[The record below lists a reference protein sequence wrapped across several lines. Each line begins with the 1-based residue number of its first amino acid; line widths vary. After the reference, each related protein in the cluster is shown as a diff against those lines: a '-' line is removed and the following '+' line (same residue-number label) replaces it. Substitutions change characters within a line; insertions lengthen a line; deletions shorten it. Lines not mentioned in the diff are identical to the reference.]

1 MSVPPVPPPLDQ
13 IGQRPF
19 SFYPAIIGIEH
30 NEWAYRKATWSEI
43 LVFNARANLELWIP
57 RRYMGEVSRIDEPV
71 VIVGLNRELE
81 YKGGMVL
88 PHERR
93 VIEMPVAVNETPRP
107 GVVKQPEPARPAAV
121 VGIKLEGGAES
132 RVGRMMFTA
141 IAVGILACIAV
152 VLFLRDGKRISYQAV
167 VQSDLGFTSSA
178 DYWSVVNRLG
188 KPAEDRWQSEQGELQ
203 YRLLAYPQQNLSII
217 LMGSD
222 RKDMHYVGAIDR
234 EWRVV
239 HSINPD
245 TEKMLRRLKRF

>member
-1 MSVPPVPPPLDQ
+1 MVPPVPPPLDQ

-19 SFYPAIIGIEH
+19 SFYPAILGIEH

-43 LVFNARANLELWIP
+43 LVFNSRANLEIWIP

-107 GVVKQPEPARPAAV
+107 GVVKQPEPPRPAHV
-121 VGIKLEGGAES
+121 VGIKLEGGAEG
-132 RVGRMMFTA
+132 RVGRMMFTS

-167 VQSDLGFTSSA
+167 VQSDLGFTASA

-188 KPAEDRWQSEQGELQ
+188 KPVEDRWQSEQGELQ
-203 YRLLAYPQQNLSII
+203 YRLLAYPQQNISII

-222 RKDMHYVGAIDR
+222 RKDMRYVGALDR